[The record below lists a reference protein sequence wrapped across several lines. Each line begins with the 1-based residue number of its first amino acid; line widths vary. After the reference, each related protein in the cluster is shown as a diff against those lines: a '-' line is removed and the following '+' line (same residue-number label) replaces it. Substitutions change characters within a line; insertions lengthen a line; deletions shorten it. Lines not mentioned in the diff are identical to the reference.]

1 MATFKVQLVLT
12 VLLISLVAEFSVLAC
27 NIDIVR
33 QSSIEGALGGWRN
46 ISVDDE
52 SVVQL
57 KQSAANDA
65 SISMTHDVIE
75 AYKQVGHVT

>member
-1 MATFKVQLVLT
+1 MATFKAQLVLT

-27 NIDIVR
+27 NIDGVR
-33 QSSIEGALGGWRN
+33 QSSEDGLVGGWRN

-65 SISMTHDVIE
+65 RISRTHHVIE
-75 AYKQVGHVT
+75 AYKQVSDFT